1 MIPVYSGGH
10 GGEEMIHP
18 VNWGDELG
26 IDLEALMLERFHC
39 TAHIKLAKIHKK
51 RVARFEQFNRWVAF
65 ERHLDEAGQQWRD
78 RETLRGARIREA
90 KQPEEYDFSDEVLDI
105 AERSLDAQ
113 DSVRALRV

>member
-1 MIPVYSGGH
+1 MEHFSD
-10 GGEEMIHP
+10 

-78 RETLRGARIREA
+78 CETLRRARISEA
-90 KQPEEYDFSDEVLDI
+90 KQPKEYDLSDEVLDI
-105 AERSLDAQ
+105 AVAVLDAQ